1 MTLGNGLVMA
11 NTLEDIASGQDNS
24 VEGVLLSGSPND
36 FSTMILS
43 LCTAM
48 EALRG
53 ENFKLCELPSVKRTR
68 LDSPE

>member
-11 NTLEDIASGQDNS
+11 NTFKDIASGQDDS
-24 VEGVLLSGSPND
+24 VEGVLFSGSPND

-53 ENFKLCELPSVKRTR
+53 ENFKICELPSVK
-68 LDSPE
+68 